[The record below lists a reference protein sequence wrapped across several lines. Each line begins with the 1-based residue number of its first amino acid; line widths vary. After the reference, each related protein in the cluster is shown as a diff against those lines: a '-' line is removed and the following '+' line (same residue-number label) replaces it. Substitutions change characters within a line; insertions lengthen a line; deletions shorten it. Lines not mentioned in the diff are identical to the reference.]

1 MMEREK
7 ILVNCALPYA
17 NGPLHLGHIAGA
29 YLGADIFV
37 RFNRMMEKE
46 VLFISGSDE
55 YGTPITISAE
65 KNHVT
70 PQEIADK
77 FHNMQIET
85 FNALD
90 INFDKF
96 MRTSDPEHDIDVD
109 EFFLNLLEKNYLV
122 KRYMVSPF
130 CKTLNKFMPDRYI
143 EGTCPYCGY
152 EGARGDQCDN
162 CGRTLDPMELINP
175 VCNLVNETP
184 VFRVTE
190 HFFLTLDSLQKDLS
204 DYIDSKTYWKQNV
217 LKFTQNFINE
227 GLHPRAIT
235 RDLDWGV
242 KIPISGYENK
252 KIYVWFEALIGYITG
267 ARVYSKEIGKPDY
280 WKSFWMDRSV
290 KSYYFIGKDNI
301 PFHTII
307 WPSMLLA
314 HGEYNLPYNVPANE
328 YLRFDGEKFSKSR
341 GIGFTADEMLKF
353 VDKNSLRYYMASIL
367 PETGDSDFSLH
378 EFQYKVN
385 SELVDKYGNYIYRVE
400 SFIEKNG
407 LSPHIPESFDTN
419 DSEILNMIQSK
430 FSAYCEEVEN
440 LHIKRGLSIWLELVM
455 AANNYFTEAAPW
467 KLIKV
472 DMDKLNEK
480 LYISLKMG
488 QYLTVM
494 LYPYVPSAAISIM
507 ESLGMQLNPEKS
519 TFSKIL
525 NDNNFH
531 VNKGNIPFEK
541 IDLTNPNV
549 LDIQLATVVSVENHP
564 SADSLYVI
572 KVKGDKLYTSVSDL
586 KKYYSGEALTG
597 RKVLV
602 LTNLEPA
609 VIRGIKS
616 DCLILSVKNAG
627 SVELPTGSGVDG
639 EPVAAGNY
647 TYNGDGTMTYKEFQ
661 KMQFSIAR
669 HHLMVKLG
677 ENQYPLMLNDVYINL
692 STEMLDNVV
701 IK

>member
-1 MMEREK
+1 MEREK

-37 RFNRMMEKE
+37 RFNRMIGKE

-65 KNHVT
+65 KSHVT

-77 FHNMQIET
+77 FHNMQIQT
-85 FNALD
+85 FNSLD
-90 INFDKF
+90 INFDEF
-96 MRTSDPEHDIDVD
+96 TRTSDPDHDIDVD

-130 CKTLNKFMPDRYI
+130 CRTLNKFMPDRYI

-152 EGARGDQCDN
+152 NGARGDQCDN
-162 CGRTLDPMELINP
+162 CGRTLDPIELINP
-175 VCNLVNETP
+175 VCNLIHEKP

-190 HFFLTLDSLQKDLS
+190 HFFLTLDSLQKELS

-217 LKFTQNFINE
+217 LKFTRNFINE

-267 ARVYSKEIGKPDY
+267 ARVYSMNIGKPDY
-280 WKSFWMDRSV
+280 WKNFWMDKNV

-307 WPSMLLA
+307 WPAMLLA

-328 YLRFDGEKFSKSR
+328 YLRFEGEKFSKSR

-407 LSPHIPESFDTN
+407 LSPHASKSLDKT
-419 DSEILNMIQSK
+419 DSEIMNLLRSK
-430 FSAYCEEVEN
+430 FSEYCAEIEN
-440 LHIKRGLSIWLELVM
+440 LHIKRGLSVWLELVM
-455 AANNYFTEAAPW
+455 VANNYFTEAAPW
-467 KLIKV
+467 KLIKE
-472 DMDKLNEK
+472 DMNKLNEK
-480 LYISLKMG
+480 LYIALKIG
-488 QYLTVM
+488 QYLTAM
-494 LYPYVPSAAISIM
+494 LYPYIPSASINIM
-507 ESLGMQLNPEKS
+507 ESLGIILIPGES

-525 NDNNFH
+525 DNNDFH
-531 VNKGNIPFEK
+531 INKGNIPFEK

-549 LDIQLATVVSVENHP
+549 LDIQLSTVISVEDHP
-564 SADSLYVI
+564 SADSLYII
-572 KVKGDKLYTSVSDL
+572 KVKGDKVYTSVSDL
-586 KKYYSGEALTG
+586 KKYYSREALVG
-597 RKVLV
+597 RKVLI

-609 VIRGIKS
+609 TIRGIKS
-616 DCLILSVKNAG
+616 QCLIMTVKTSN
-627 SVELPTGSGVDG
+627 SVELLTANGIDG
-639 EPVAAGNY
+639 EPVTAENY
-647 TYNGDGTMTYKEFQ
+647 IYNGEGTINYKEFQ
-661 KMQFSIAR
+661 KIEFSVSDY
-669 HHLMVKLG
+669 HLLVKLG
-677 ENQYPLMLNDVYINL
+677 EHRYPLMVNGLHINL
-692 STEMLDNVV
+692 STEILDNVV

>member
-1 MMEREK
+1 MDREK

-37 RFNRMMEKE
+37 RFSRMTGKE
-46 VLFISGSDE
+46 VLFVSGSDE

-77 FHNMQIET
+77 FHNLQIEA
-85 FNALD
+85 FNSLD

-96 MRTSDPEHDIDVD
+96 TRTSDPEHDIDVD

-130 CKTLNKFMPDRYI
+130 CKALNKFMPDRYI

-152 EGARGDQCDN
+152 NGARGDQCDN
-162 CGRTLDPMELINP
+162 CGRTLDPIELIHP
-175 VCNLVNETP
+175 VCNMIHETP

-190 HFFLTLDSLQKDLS
+190 HFFLTLNSLQKDLS
-204 DYIDSKTYWKQNV
+204 IYIDAKTYWKQNV

-242 KIPISGYENK
+242 KIPIPGYENK

-280 WKSFWMDRSV
+280 WKDFWMDRNV

-307 WPSMLLA
+307 WPAMLLA

-328 YLRFDGEKFSKSR
+328 YLRFEGEKFSKSR

-367 PETGDSDFSLH
+367 PETGDSDFSLR

-407 LSPHIPESFDTN
+407 LLPHKPGSLDKS
-419 DSEILNMIQSK
+419 DVEIMALLQSK
-430 FSAYCEEVEN
+430 FSTYCDEIEN
-440 LHIKRGLSIWLELVM
+440 IHIKHGLSIWLELVM
-455 AANNYFTEAAPW
+455 VANNYFTEAAPW
-467 KLIKV
+467 KLIKEDRV
-472 DMDKLNEK
+472 KLNEK
-480 LYISLKMG
+480 LYISLKIA
-488 QYLTVM
+488 QYLTAM
-494 LYPYVPSAAISIM
+494 LYPYIPSAAINIWD
-507 ESLGMQLNPEKS
+507 SLGIKLKLGKAAFSEVLN
-519 TFSKIL
+519 I
-525 NDNNFH
+525 DDFH
-531 VNKGNIPFEK
+531 INKGKVPFEK
-541 IDLTNPNV
+541 IDLTNPNR

-564 SADSLYVI
+564 SADSLYII
-572 KVKGDKLYTSVSDL
+572 KVKGDRLYTAVSDL
-586 KKYYSGEALTG
+586 RKYYSSDAITG

-602 LTNLEPA
+602 LTNLDHA
-609 VIRGIKS
+609 VIRGVTS
-616 DCLILSVKNAG
+616 ECLIMTVKIGNF
-627 SVELPTGSGVDG
+627 VELLTGTGMEGD
-639 EPVAAGNY
+639 PVTAGNY
-647 TYNGDGTMTYKEFQ
+647 AYSGEGTFSYKEFQ
-661 KMQFSIAR
+661 KIQFSISDY
-669 HHLMVKLG
+669 HLMVKLG
-677 ENQYPLMLNDVYINL
+677 EKQYPLMLNGTYINV
-692 STEMLDNVV
+692 STEMLDIAI

>member
-1 MMEREK
+1 MESEK

-37 RFNRMMEKE
+37 RFNRMLGKE

-77 FHNMQIET
+77 FHNMQIEA
-85 FNALD
+85 FNSLD

-130 CKTLNKFMPDRYI
+130 CKKLNKFMPDRYI

-152 EGARGDQCDN
+152 DGARGDQCDN
-162 CGRTLDPMELINP
+162 CGRTLDPIELINP
-175 VCNLVNETP
+175 VCTLVHETP

-190 HFFLTLDSLQKDLS
+190 HFFLTLDSLQNDLS
-204 DYIDSKTYWKQNV
+204 DYIDSKSYWKQNV

-242 KIPISGYENK
+242 KIPLPGYENK

-267 ARVYSKEIGKPDY
+267 ARVYSEEIGKPDY
-280 WKSFWMDRSV
+280 WKDFWMDRNV

-307 WPSMLLA
+307 WPAMLLA
-314 HGEYNLPYNVPANE
+314 HGNYNLPYNVPANE
-328 YLRFDGEKFSKSR
+328 YLRFEGEKFSKSR
-341 GIGFTADEMLKF
+341 GIGFTVDEMLKF

-385 SELVDKYGNYIYRVE
+385 SELVDKYGNYIYRME
-400 SFIEKNG
+400 SFIEKNN
-407 LSPHIPESFDTN
+407 LSPAVPESFDKN
-419 DSEILNMIQSK
+419 DIEILDLLRDK
-430 FSAYCEEVEN
+430 FAAYCEEIGN
-440 LHIKRGLSIWLELVM
+440 LHIKHGLSIWLELVM
-455 AANNYFTEAAPW
+455 VANNYFTEAAPW
-467 KLIKV
+467 KLIKE
-472 DMDKLNEK
+472 DMKKLNEK
-480 LYISLKMG
+480 LYISLKIG
-488 QYLTVM
+488 QYLTAM
-494 LYPYVPSAAISIM
+494 LYPYVPSASISIM
-507 ESLGMQLNPEKS
+507 ESLGIELIPGES
-519 TFSKIL
+519 TFSKL
-525 NDNNFH
+525 LEDDNFH
-531 VNKGNIPFEK
+531 VNKGKIPFEK
-541 IDLTNPNV
+541 IDLTNPNI
-549 LDIQLATVVSVENHP
+549 LDIQLATVISVENHP
-564 SADSLYVI
+564 SADSLYIV
-572 KVKGDKLYTSVSDL
+572 KLKGDKVYTSVSDL
-586 KKYYSGEALTG
+586 KKYYSTDSLIG

-602 LTNLEPA
+602 LTNMDPA
-609 VIRGIKS
+609 TIRGITS
-616 DCLILSVKNAG
+616 DCLILTVKNG
-627 SVELPTGSGVDG
+627 DSVELLTARGEDG
-639 EPVAAGNY
+639 DPVAAANY
-647 TYNGDGTMTYKEFQ
+647 AYNGDGTVTYKEFQ
-661 KMQFSIAR
+661 KIEFSVLD
-669 HHLMVKLG
+669 HHLMIKLG
-677 ENQYPLMLNDVYINL
+677 ESQYPLMLNGMYINL
-692 STEMLDNVV
+692 SISKLDKAV